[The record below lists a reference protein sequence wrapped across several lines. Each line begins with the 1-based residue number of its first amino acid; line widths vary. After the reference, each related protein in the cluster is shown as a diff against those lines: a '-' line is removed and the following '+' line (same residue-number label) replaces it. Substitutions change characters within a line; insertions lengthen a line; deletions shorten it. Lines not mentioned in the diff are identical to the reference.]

1 MKKCLLYTL
10 ALISILVFGACGE
23 LEESKKGEL
32 PKESKSTA
40 KAEKETTVP
49 ESTANKISKEIFGD
63 ALIDTEYYEAS
74 NHVNIYVN
82 LTNLSDNLTNN
93 MIKTEAYNDV
103 TALLIEL
110 QNEYVFDDIY
120 VEFETT
126 LVSHYEERKDKVI
139 AIDFEKETIERID
152 FDTFLSPDIPH
163 AADHYWEHPLFS
175 E

>member
-1 MKKCLLYTL
+1 MKKYLLYTL
-10 ALISILVFGACGE
+10 ALISLLVFGACGE

-32 PKESKSTA
+32 PDESRSTA
-40 KAEKETTVP
+40 KAEKEATTP
-49 ESTANKISKEIFGD
+49 ESALNKISREIFGD

-103 TALLIEL
+103 TKLLITL
-110 QNEYVFDDIY
+110 QNEHAFDDVY
-120 VEFETT
+120 VEFETI